1 MTQITPITHIPQI
14 PQIPQIA
21 QDPQPPVSE
30 IPTVTEREH
39 SAREEIDRLREEIHS
54 LVSSSNEASPA
65 AISEA
70 LPAVARLQVVT
81 ANLDACQ
88 IPDPRAGRALVAVA
102 DRRLQK
108 FQDAIERGMAYTG
121 DATMRRLHG
130 EE

>member
-1 MTQITPITHIPQI
+1 MTQITQITQI
-14 PQIPQIA
+14 TNF
-21 QDPQPPVSE
+21 SELE

-39 SAREEIDRLREEIHS
+39 SAREEIDRLRAEIHS
-54 LVSSSNEASPA
+54 LVSSSNDASPS

-88 IPDPRAGRALVAVA
+88 IPDPRAGRTLVAVA

-108 FQDAIERGMAYTG
+108 YQDAIERGMAYTG